1 MPKAVWQR
9 SGLRPLHWKCRRSD
23 KPGPVGATL
32 TQPSAE
38 HLLRS
43 KQVCLPS
50 KKFLTW
56 KWNQPHRN
64 QQTPLSFGW
73 FGHLTS
79 HPSSQRH
86 AKSLASWASFL
97 KIPDA
102 AVSNWS
108 ISFTTKGCRFTAF
121 DLMNVSGMQPT
132 HGNCMPSVPQNHW
145 TSSNHYPSSRVPS
158 LTILCSWSKFSSKTF
173 LASCNSEKFR
183 TRSLASLWLRWGGIQ
198 NLAKSAK
205 TATVE
210 QCRSWSQRWKMESGE
225 QGQCLRHTHEKNY
238 SIYWLGT
245 SRIAGLTVWKTA
257 NSKGSILHR
266 GRVECVATFKVR
278 NM

>member
-1 MPKAVWQR
+1 MDQR
-9 SGLRPLHWKCRRSD
+9 LRHAESSLAKTRPS
-23 KPGPVGATL
+23 PVTL
-32 TQPSAE
+32 EMQKIGQAWPSC
-38 HLLRS
+38 LLRS
-43 KQVCLPS
+43 KQVCLHS
-50 KKFLTW
+50 KKLTW
-56 KWNQPHRN
+56 QWNQLHRN

-121 DLMNVSGMQPT
+121 DLMNVSGMQPK
-132 HGNCMPSVPQNHW
+132 HGKCMPSVPQNFW
-145 TSSNHYPSSRVPS
+145 TSSDHYPISRVPS

-183 TRSLASLWLRWGGIQ
+183 TRSLASLLLRSGGIQ

-238 SIYWLGT
+238 SIHW
-245 SRIAGLTVWKTA
+245 AQ
-257 NSKGSILHR
+257 
-266 GRVECVATFKVR
+266 VE
-278 NM
+278 